1 MKIGAQIKRRRVKLG
16 LSQYGAAEVAGMPR
30 SQFSDLEADRFSPN
44 LDTLERVAT
53 ALDCRISDLLDE

>member
-1 MKIGAQIKRRRVKLG
+1 MKIGAQKKCQRVKLG
-16 LSQYGAAEVAGMPR
+16 LSQYEAAEAGGMPR

-44 LDTLERVAT
+44 LDMLERVAT